1 MAHPGSSGS
10 PKDRCF
16 VQVYD
21 VGFTASVL
29 QLCDQVTF
37 GAGLGKRERKEERNG
52 KASAYFSPLH
62 GSPFPTPL
70 SKKDRFSWGFCY
82 LCPV

>member
-10 PKDRCF
+10 PKRQEF

-29 QLCDQVTF
+29 QLCDF
-37 GAGLGKRERKEERNG
+37 GCLWGRAGKEKE
-52 KASAYFSPLH
+52 
-62 GSPFPTPL
+62 
-70 SKKDRFSWGFCY
+70 KKKEMA
-82 LCPV
+82 